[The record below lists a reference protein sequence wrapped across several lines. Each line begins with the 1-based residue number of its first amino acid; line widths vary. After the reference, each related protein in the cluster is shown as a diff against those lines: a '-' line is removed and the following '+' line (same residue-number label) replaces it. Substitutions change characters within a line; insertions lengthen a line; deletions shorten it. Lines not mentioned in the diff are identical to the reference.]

1 MFSRGRPC
9 LRRRLSAAL
18 DTVAAGPD
26 EPLLFLYPQWA
37 ASTLR
42 QRRQF
47 TYLTPNTTCEGGRL
61 APVRSTGAGVCRGRP
76 PLPSFRRQS
85 CQWISSNAA
94 AAQAHDGSGSD
105 VIFAE
110 KEKNEASIGGEG
122 SVEGTGSDGGAEG
135 LPSTGPKRPVGS
147 LAHVADV
154 TTGSTQRRPQRQTVL
169 SQTFTRHSAAT
180 VPNEFPRK
188 AKLAKKM
195 SVRDRRKLRYGTYL
209 DAQDAGHLYRQ
220 PVGSWGDMRDLLEK
234 IENDPRTGVRKG
246 TKHKE
251 IFIPEETVALLA
263 GVTDTGM
270 KDNVWYVHV
279 RNGCR
284 VHILHPREGDGVH
297 RKAILSGSEHV
308 MELVEERI
316 NRAHR
321 MQVSGDPLV
330 EVGKPS
336 VPIFASTLSMRK
348 QGASVPLVRGTWS
361 LDQRTPMTL
370 DDVLASHPSINSVK
384 EFAEYI
390 EDLTL
395 ARGQP
400 INQKAQGRRA
410 VPHHELVARQ
420 ILTLFRQA
428 SSHKFIS
435 TAALNRALIYLCDHE
450 FLSTARVVFSIA
462 EQVATVDTYN
472 ILLRSAARRQDK
484 IEFRRFLRSMSR
496 AHIRPNPQTWLALL
510 EALVTPSAKASLLN
524 QLVHKGYMNEVSTI
538 RSALQLTIEDSLFV
552 HLESG
557 QSIDSFIALMVR
569 TYGADWFSPSL
580 LAQMFAVITRLKH
593 YTAMEHLLNIC
604 TEHSLA
610 LDSDSLIQIMLMFR
624 ASVFSAV
631 NYTIQFLNR
640 PMLQLSREAYERL
653 FLIAFKAR
661 RYNICRVLWRYAC
674 MDRSVTYK
682 MKQTVLSSLTRNVSA
697 KKDSNDIGN
706 IWRVGAGKVIV
717 GLDLHR
723 ERYTIQESLVN
734 ELPPEFRQNPLLYLT
749 SGFKAQGPDRDLQ
762 HRLANLLVKRDIH
775 LGATAFKPRYPLSM
789 MLESAAILDR
799 EWEGKPWP
807 LTWVMQNAIK
817 VAVKRRRHDHDPN

>member
-37 ASTLR
+37 ASALR

-47 TYLTPNTTCEGGRL
+47 TRSTTNTARVGGRR
-61 APVRSTGAGVCRGRP
+61 APSRSLGEGICRGSP
-76 PLPSFRRQS
+76 SLPTFCRQS
-85 CQWISSNAA
+85 SQWISSNAA
-94 AAQAHDGSGSD
+94 AAQAHDGSRSE
-105 VIFAE
+105 VIYAE
-110 KEKNEASIGGEG
+110 EKVANSIGKEE
-122 SVEGTGSDGGAEG
+122 SAEGTGSDCGTKNVPA
-135 LPSTGPKRPVGS
+135 TGPKRPVGS

-154 TTGSTQRRPQRQTVL
+154 TTSSAQRKSRRQPVT
-169 SQTFTRHSAAT
+169 SETFTQHSTTAT
-180 VPNEFPRK
+180 ASGLTRK
-188 AKLAKKM
+188 AVPAKKV
-195 SVRDRRKLRYGTYL
+195 SVRDRRKLRYGSYL
-209 DAQDAGHLYRQ
+209 DAQDTGHLYHR

-234 IENDPRTGVRKG
+234 IESDPRTGVRKG
-246 TKHKE
+246 TRHKE

-308 MELVEERI
+308 MELVEGEI
-316 NRAHR
+316 NRAHK

-330 EVGKPS
+330 EVAKPP
-336 VPIFASTLSMRK
+336 VPIFASTLSV
-348 QGASVPLVRGTWS
+348 QQQDVPVPLVRGTWS
-361 LDQRTPMTL
+361 LDQRSPMTM
-370 DDVLASHPSINSVK
+370 DEVLASHPCINSVK
-384 EFAEYI
+384 GFAEYI

-395 ARGQP
+395 SRGP
-400 INQKAQGRRA
+400 RIDQKARTRR
-410 VPHHELVARQ
+410 VPHNELVARQ
-420 ILTLFRQA
+420 IMAVFRQS

-472 ILLRSAARRQDK
+472 ILLKSAARRQDK
-484 IEFRRFLRSMSR
+484 REFRRFLRSMSR

-510 EALVTPSAKASLLN
+510 EAVVTPSAKASLLN
-524 QLVHKGYMNEVSTI
+524 QMVHKGYMNEISTI

-557 QSIDSFIALMVR
+557 QSIDSFVALMVR
-569 TYGADWFSPSL
+569 THGADWFSPSL
-580 LAQMFAVITRLKH
+580 LAQMFAVIARLKH
-593 YTAMEHLLNIC
+593 YTAMESLLKIC
-604 TEHSLA
+604 TEHRLA
-610 LDSDSLIQIMLMFR
+610 LDSDSLVQIMLMFR

-631 NYTIQFLNR
+631 QYTIQFLNR
-640 PMLQLSREAYERL
+640 PMFRLSREAYERL

-661 RYNICRVLWRYAC
+661 RYNLCRVLWRYAC
-674 MDRSVTYK
+674 MDRAVTYK
-682 MKQTVLSSLTRNVSA
+682 MKQAVLSSLTRNVSV

-723 ERYTIQESLVN
+723 ERYKIQESLAN
-734 ELPPEFRQNPLLYLT
+734 ELPPEFRQNPLLFLT

-775 LGATAFKPRYPLSM
+775 LGATAFRPRYSLSM

-799 EWEGKPWP
+799 EWAGKPWP
-807 LTWVMQNAIK
+807 LTWTMQNAIK
-817 VAVKRRRHDHDPN
+817 VAIKRRRNHGPN